1 MSKERKFLRKDGNP
15 SVKCKEYYQQ
25 IRQYALQ
32 NNFNN
37 TLNSLELAIDLHSGQ
52 FRDGGEPYV
61 VHVMETMLYLMM
73 LGLIEPIYSL
83 YHSLYNTD
91 DVLKKVYEQMDIL
104 FSGALLHDS
113 VEDQKSKFKYFKER
127 INEISPIIWRDVNIL
142 TKDKDDPYF
151 STDNY
156 FCGILKIW
164 RTFLI
169 KMADRVCNYSTV
181 DAFNANRM
189 SKYVKEVYTYFYKM
203 SKDGQNNF
211 PEFSRHIKIMDSFL
225 VAISETVASLQGLE
239 GIIQKP
245 NPERLIYYIDGFT
258 EGRNM
263 VNTKKALT
271 CAQKIYLGHKRKSG
285 DDFII
290 HPLRVCN
297 TLMILNIIDDELCAA
312 ALVHEAIKKCK
323 MPENAIE
330 LVTKW
335 NLSPKVRDLVTIM
348 ASNRYLSLDTYYRL
362 LEEIPKAFVLKM
374 ANRVNTC
381 TNLLDLSNVEK
392 QEYINECNDFMYPKI
407 PNVMKKAPE
416 YHYAL
421 RLMMF
426 HIKAECNVTQNILS
440 KSSQ

>member
-156 FCGILKIW
+156 FCGILKIV
-164 RTFLI
+164 FAIIQQLMPLMQI
-169 KMADRVCNYSTV
+169 GCQN
-181 DAFNANRM
+181 M
-189 SKYVKEVYTYFYKM
+189 SKRFILIFTKCQKM
-203 SKDGQNNF
+203 DKTIFQ
-211 PEFSRHIKIMDSFL
+211 SFL
-225 VAISETVASLQGLE
+225 AT
-239 GIIQKP
+239 
-245 NPERLIYYIDGFT
+245 
-258 EGRNM
+258 
-263 VNTKKALT
+263 
-271 CAQKIYLGHKRKSG
+271 
-285 DDFII
+285 
-290 HPLRVCN
+290 
-297 TLMILNIIDDELCAA
+297 
-312 ALVHEAIKKCK
+312 
-323 MPENAIE
+323 
-330 LVTKW
+330 
-335 NLSPKVRDLVTIM
+335 
-348 ASNRYLSLDTYYRL
+348 
-362 LEEIPKAFVLKM
+362 
-374 ANRVNTC
+374 
-381 TNLLDLSNVEK
+381 
-392 QEYINECNDFMYPKI
+392 
-407 PNVMKKAPE
+407 
-416 YHYAL
+416 
-421 RLMMF
+421 
-426 HIKAECNVTQNILS
+426 S
-440 KSSQ
+440 K